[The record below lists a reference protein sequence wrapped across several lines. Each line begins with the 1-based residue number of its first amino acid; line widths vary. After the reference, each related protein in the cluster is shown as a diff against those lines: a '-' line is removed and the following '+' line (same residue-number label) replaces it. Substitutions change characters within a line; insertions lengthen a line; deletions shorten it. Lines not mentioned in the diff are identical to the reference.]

1 MGAASKG
8 YRRAGQE
15 KRGSFYGQYL
25 PVSLYIEAEGPS
37 SKQKRLLARRSRFHP
52 RPTEEVIKGESRYLY
67 IPIYRRRNK
76 KAGPSPASGL
86 PRSFRWS
93 LAFFA
98 AIDETPPKGRKGAH
112 EGKKPGGA
120 LFSPPR
126 ELPSPLRCL
135 TSVFG
140 MGTGVPTAPSPPD
153 FFPREPSVP

>member
-1 MGAASKG
+1 M
-8 YRRAGQE
+8 RAISP
-15 KRGSFYGQYL
+15 SF
-25 PVSLYIEAEGPS
+25 SLYRSGRPELEA
-37 SKQKRLLARRSRFHP
+37 KKVLARRSRFHS

-67 IPIYRRRNK
+67 IPIYKRRNK
-76 KAGPSPASGL
+76 KAGPKPGQL
-86 PRSFRWS
+86 PPPLLPVVSR
-93 LAFFA
+93 FFA
-98 AIDETPPKGRKGAH
+98 AIDETPPEGRKGAYK
-112 EGKKPGGA
+112 GKKPGGA